1 MSQPKRYIAKAVIR
15 PIREDNTYDIE
26 AVEDANGD
34 WVAWED
40 YEKLKQETIKQIE
53 TALPPVESYIAKLEA
68 EVERLTNG
76 IRAIDPLLLEAIN
89 SATLAKKGGQP

>member
-1 MSQPKRYIAKAVIR
+1 MVIER
-15 PIREDNTYDIE
+15 GKT
-26 AVEDANGD
+26 AVEDIM
-34 WVAWED
+34 V
-40 YEKLKQETIKQIE
+40 ICR
-53 TALPPVESYIAKLEA
+53 LEA